1 MKFLRKN
8 VLSVAVGLALVGV
21 GSAQATTITNSA
33 GSFANFG
40 GFDWASN
47 GTAVV
52 VGFNAA
58 STTTSTFDLTYWA
71 SAAQLLNTTG
81 QGGFGSGFA
90 VANAGILGGAY
101 EYTIRVKLNETSTCI
116 TFTTFCQTASFAV
129 NSGSFEIFY
138 STTVNAN
145 QVTGAGITDGTL
157 LLAGTILAQAGGGF
171 DVISGG
177 NATLQST
184 VDFTNN
190 AFINPNLISSTAT
203 TTLQI
208 GSNQT
213 GWAPPSGLP
222 GDGGATTG
230 LPAGALA
237 FQADANQSFN
247 SVPEPGTIAL
257 AGLALLGLG
266 LSRRAAQRV

>member
-8 VLSVAVGLALVGV
+8 VLSLAVGLALVGI

-33 GSFANFG
+33 GSFSNWG
-40 GFDWASN
+40 GFDWAAN

-52 VGFNAA
+52 VGFNPF

-71 SAAQLLNTTG
+71 NAAQLLNTAG

-90 VANAGILGGAY
+90 IANAGILGGAY
-101 EYTIRVKLNETSTCI
+101 EYTIRVKLNETSTCL
-116 TFTTFCQTASFAV
+116 TFTTFCQTASFSV

-138 STTVNAN
+138 STTINAN

-171 DVISGG
+171 DVIAGG

-190 AFINPNLISSTAT
+190 TFINPNLSSSTAS

-208 GSNQT
+208 GSNVT
-213 GWAPPSGLP
+213 SWLAPTSLP
-222 GDGGATTG
+222 GDGGGTVV
-230 LPAGALA
+230 LPANSILL
-237 FQADANQSFN
+237 QADANQAFN
-247 SVPEPGTIAL
+247 AIPEPGTIAL

-266 LSRRAAQRV
+266 LSRRAAKRV